1 LDFLKNHG
9 DVMTD
14 GEIKECLEVL
24 TGNSTISSPDSNK
37 IDYQR
42 LFNDILGFK
51 EIDKNEN

>member
-1 LDFLKNHG
+1 
-9 DVMTD
+9 MTD

-42 LFNDILGFK
+42 LFNGILGFK
-51 EIDKNEN
+51 EIDKNENWC